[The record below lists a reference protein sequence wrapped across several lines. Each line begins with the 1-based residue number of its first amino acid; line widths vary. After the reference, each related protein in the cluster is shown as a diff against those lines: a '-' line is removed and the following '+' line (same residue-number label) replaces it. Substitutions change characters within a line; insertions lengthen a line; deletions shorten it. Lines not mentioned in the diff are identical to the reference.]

1 MTQLP
6 HPSSGYN
13 ELWRSTA
20 YDSLESLAM
29 FFENPRKHTG
39 KGYRQ
44 ASKACRGCAKCGMQ
58 KNRTEY
64 SQSQW
69 KAGQGKAVCSECVA
83 SAAKTKKDGNG
94 SGGGGKNKENESFP
108 RLSEE
113 ALQSHDKN
121 QLKSVKNE
129 MERRQFNCPLC
140 PQEGRGKNVF
150 FKKVPVDKPIVKC
163 PKCKKVKQ
171 GNCDRL
177 YPIPRGEEKGYGES
191 ICWWFSILAIQ
202 IRQF

>member
-13 ELWRSTA
+13 ELWRSSA

-64 SQSQW
+64 SLSQW
-69 KAGQGKAVCSECVA
+69 KAGPGKAVCSECVA
-83 SAAKTKKDGNG
+83 SATTKKDGNG

-121 QLKSVKNE
+121 QLKIKNE

-177 YPIPRGEEKGYGES
+177 YPIPRGEEKGYGKS

-202 IRQF
+202 LRQF